1 MAVVPHLGGAP
12 DELIAAGPLHAVDAQ
27 VRTTDADGVLRC
39 PGPRRVVLRG
49 NQPVPRIQG
58 SGNRCPQVDVTEAK
72 HQILCVVDD
81 VVYLYHV
88 VETVDAPDEL
98 DVPWAPRRIRPDAVH
113 VALDGFVGRR
123 VAPRQRQPYGA
134 ARHDELIGRG
144 QLAVDTRQQV
154 GHFGHRQH
162 RGGELHLQGGDA

>member
-81 VVYLYHV
+81 VVYLCHV

-98 DVPWAPRRIRPDAVH
+98 DVPWAPWRIRPDAVH

-123 VAPRQRQPYGA
+123 VVPRQRQPDGGAPPGA
-134 ARHDELIGRG
+134 AVGSGPVGGRY
-144 QLAVDTRQQV
+144 RP
-154 GHFGHRQH
+154 
-162 RGGELHLQGGDA
+162 QGR